1 MLKIV
6 NNRWFH
12 PGLLLFWVGLGI
24 LFRFM
29 GLGDKSASS
38 IEISTLVFSLGHGLK
53 TIPLDQI
60 ILADILLAPL
70 RFETTPQ
77 PSDVIYHLFTES
89 NHPPLYFLLNY
100 FWMRLFSI
108 DGELV
113 SLTVA
118 RSLSSILGVLSIP
131 AIFSLS
137 YFAFRSLIFAQITAA
152 LMAISPYGI
161 YLSQEARHYTITIL
175 FIVASLGYLV
185 KAIRSLDGEKKLSL
199 IQVIGWII
207 VNGLGI
213 ASHYFFIVFLGAIGL
228 VSGGFWVK
236 DWRNKLGLFRT
247 AWVRIYL
254 VIFGT
259 LISGLVWI
267 PILKNL
273 PNDQL
278 TEWIE
283 TEFQGLGF
291 IEPLFR
297 LFAWLITQIF
307 LLPVEATP
315 IIITLISVLILLT
328 VLVWIS
334 PGIIQGIRLN
344 FQASGTKLETKIFSG
359 ILISVLALFLIIIYG
374 LKKDVSLAA
383 RYQFVYFPVFIL
395 ILGSALG
402 VIWKQPTIP
411 NYSWV
416 SLPPILQANGK
427 KIVIVTLIMGCLG
440 ALTVGGNYGFQKSQ
454 RSDLLGNYII
464 NQAQTPVIIATTQKT
479 HAETRSLMGLGLEFK
494 RQKANNLPQFILVK
508 KTDHPSP
515 ALATALTQ
523 IKRPFELWKVNLK
536 DNTDFSQFRC
546 QLDPRPQPK
555 FNGYRYRRYYCR

>member
-1 MLKIV
+1 MKIV

-12 PGLLLFWVGLGI
+12 PGLLLLWVGLGI

-60 ILADILLAPL
+60 ISTDILLSPL
-70 RFETTPQ
+70 RFETASQ
-77 PSDVIYHLFTES
+77 PADVVDHLFTES
-89 NHPPLYFLLNY
+89 NHPPLYFLLNH
-100 FWMRLFSI
+100 FWMQLFSI

-137 YFAFRSLIFAQITAA
+137 YFAFGSLIFAQITAA

-175 FIVASLGYLV
+175 WIIASLGYLV
-185 KAIRSLDGEKKLSL
+185 KAIRSLEGEKTLSI
-199 IQVIGWII
+199 IQVMGWII

-213 ASHYFFIVFLGAIGL
+213 ASHYFFIVFLGAEGL
-228 VSGGFWVK
+228 VLGGFWLK
-236 DWRNKLGLFRT
+236 DWRNKLGVFRT
-247 AWVRIYL
+247 AWLRIYA

-278 TEWIE
+278 TEWIA
-283 TEFQGLGF
+283 TEFNGLGF

-307 LLPVEATP
+307 ILPVEGTP
-315 IIITLISVLILLT
+315 IIITVFSALILLT
-328 VLVWIS
+328 VLVWMS
-334 PGIIQGIRLN
+334 PGIIEGIRLN
-344 FQASGTKLETKIFSG
+344 LKSSETQMETKIFGG
-359 ILISVLALFLIIIYG
+359 IFISVMALFLIIIYG
-374 LKKDVSLAA
+374 LQKDISLAA
-383 RYQFVYFPVFIL
+383 RYQFVYFPVFML
-395 ILGSALG
+395 ILGSGLG
-402 VIWKQPTIP
+402 VIWKQPEML

-454 RSDLLGNYII
+454 QSDRLASYII
-464 NQAQTPVIIATTQKT
+464 NQAKTPAIIAMTKIT

-494 RQKANNLPQFILVK
+494 RQQAENLPEFMLVK
-508 KTDHPSP
+508 KTDHPAS
-515 ALATALTQ
+515 ALATALTKVQ
-523 IKRPFELWKVNLK
+523 RPFELWRVNLK
-536 DNTDFSQFRC
+536 DNTDFTQFRC
-546 QLDPRPQPK
+546 QEDPRPQPK
-555 FNGYRYRRYYCR
+555 FNGYRYQRYYCR

>member
-1 MLKIV
+1 MKIV

-12 PGLLLFWVGLGI
+12 PGLLLLWVGLGI
-24 LFRFM
+24 LFRFT

-60 ILADILLAPL
+60 ISTDILLSPL
-70 RFETTPQ
+70 RFETASQ
-77 PSDVIYHLFTES
+77 PADVVDHLFTES
-89 NHPPLYFLLNY
+89 NHPPLYFLLNH
-100 FWMRLFSI
+100 FWMQLFSI

-137 YFAFRSLIFAQITAA
+137 YFAFGSLIFAQITAA

-175 FIVASLGYLV
+175 WIIASLGYLV
-185 KAIRSLDGEKKLSL
+185 KAIRSLEGEKTLSI
-199 IQVIGWII
+199 IQVMGWII

-213 ASHYFFIVFLGAIGL
+213 ASHYFFIVFLGAEGL
-228 VSGGFWVK
+228 VLGGFWLK
-236 DWRNKLGLFRT
+236 DWRNKLGVFRT
-247 AWVRIYL
+247 AWLRIYA

-278 TEWIE
+278 TEWIA
-283 TEFQGLGF
+283 TEFNGLGF

-307 LLPVEATP
+307 ILPVEGTP
-315 IIITLISVLILLT
+315 IIITVFSALILLT
-328 VLVWIS
+328 VLVWMS
-334 PGIIQGIRLN
+334 PGIIEGIRLN
-344 FQASGTKLETKIFSG
+344 LKSSETQMETKIFGG
-359 ILISVLALFLIIIYG
+359 IFISVMALFLIIIYG
-374 LKKDVSLAA
+374 LQKDISLAA
-383 RYQFVYFPVFIL
+383 RYQFVYFPVFML
-395 ILGSALG
+395 ILGSGLG
-402 VIWKQPTIP
+402 VIWKQPEML

-454 RSDLLGNYII
+454 QSDRLASYII
-464 NQAQTPVIIATTQKT
+464 NQAKTPAIIAMTKIT

-494 RQKANNLPQFILVK
+494 RQQAENLPEFMLVK
-508 KTDHPSP
+508 KTDHPAS
-515 ALATALTQ
+515 ALATALTKVQ
-523 IKRPFELWKVNLK
+523 RPFELWRVNLK
-536 DNTDFSQFRC
+536 DNTDFTQFRC
-546 QLDPRPQPK
+546 QEDPRPQPK
-555 FNGYRYRRYYCR
+555 FNGYRYQRYYCR

>member
-1 MLKIV
+1 MKIV

-12 PGLLLFWVGLGI
+12 PGLLLLWVGLGI
-24 LFRFM
+24 LFRFT

-53 TIPLDQI
+53 NIPLDQI
-60 ILADILLAPL
+60 ISTDILLSPL
-70 RFETTPQ
+70 RFETASQ
-77 PSDVIYHLFTES
+77 PADVVDHLFTES
-89 NHPPLYFLLNY
+89 NHPPLYFLLNH
-100 FWMRLFSI
+100 FWMQLFSI

-137 YFAFRSLIFAQITAA
+137 YFAFGSLIFAQITAA

-175 FIVASLGYLV
+175 WIIASLGYLV
-185 KAIRSLDGEKKLSL
+185 KAIRSLEGEKTLSI
-199 IQVIGWII
+199 IQVMGWII

-213 ASHYFFIVFLGAIGL
+213 ASHYFFIVFLGAEGL
-228 VSGGFWVK
+228 VLGGFWLK
-236 DWRNKLGLFRT
+236 DWRNKLGVFRT
-247 AWVRIYL
+247 AWLRIYA

-278 TEWIE
+278 TEWIA
-283 TEFQGLGF
+283 TEFNGLGF

-307 LLPVEATP
+307 ILPVEGTP
-315 IIITLISVLILLT
+315 IIITVFSALILLT
-328 VLVWIS
+328 VLVWMS
-334 PGIIQGIRLN
+334 PGIIEGIRLN
-344 FQASGTKLETKIFSG
+344 LKSSETQMETKIFGG
-359 ILISVLALFLIIIYG
+359 IFISVMALFLIIIYG
-374 LKKDVSLAA
+374 LQKDISLAA
-383 RYQFVYFPVFIL
+383 RYQFVYFPVFML
-395 ILGSALG
+395 ILGSGLG
-402 VIWKQPTIP
+402 VIWKQPEML

-454 RSDLLGNYII
+454 QSDRLASYII
-464 NQAQTPVIIATTQKT
+464 NQAKTPAIIAMTKIT

-494 RQKANNLPQFILVK
+494 RQQAENLPEFMLVK
-508 KTDHPSP
+508 KTDHPAS
-515 ALATALTQ
+515 ALATALTKVQ
-523 IKRPFELWKVNLK
+523 RPFELWRVNLK
-536 DNTDFSQFRC
+536 DNTDFTQFRC
-546 QLDPRPQPK
+546 QEDPRPQPK
-555 FNGYRYRRYYCR
+555 FNGYRYQRYYCR

>member
-6 NNRWFH
+6 NHRWFH

-24 LFRFM
+24 LLRFM
-29 GLGDKSASS
+29 GLGNKSASS

-60 ILADILLAPL
+60 ISADILLAPL
-70 RFETTPQ
+70 RFETASQ
-77 PSDVIYHLFTES
+77 PSDVVDHLFTES

-100 FWMRLFSI
+100 FWMNLFSI

-118 RSLSSILGVLSIP
+118 RALSSILGVLSIP

-137 YFAFRSLIFAQITAA
+137 YFAFESLIFAQITAA
-152 LMAISPYGI
+152 LMAVSPYGI

-175 FIVASLGYLV
+175 WVIASLGYLV
-185 KAIRSLDGEKKLSL
+185 KAIRSLEGEKTLSI
-199 IQVIGWII
+199 IQVMGWIL

-213 ASHYFFIVFLGAIGL
+213 ASHYFFIVLLGAEGL
-228 VSGGFWVK
+228 VVAGFCLR
-236 DWRNKLGLFRT
+236 DWRNKLGVFRT
-247 AWVRIYL
+247 VWLRIYAA
-254 VIFGT
+254 IFGT

-267 PILKNL
+267 PILKAL

-278 TEWIE
+278 TEWIQ
-283 TEFQGLGF
+283 TQFKGLGF

-307 LLPVEATP
+307 LLPVEETP
-315 IIITLISVLILLT
+315 LIITVISGLILLT
-328 VLVWIS
+328 VLVWMS

-344 FQASGTKLETKIFSG
+344 LQSSETQLETKIFGG
-359 ILISVLALFLIIIYG
+359 ILISILTLFLIIIYG
-374 LKKDVSLAA
+374 LQKDVSLAA

-395 ILGSALG
+395 ILGSGLG
-402 VIWKQPTIP
+402 VIWKQPETF

-440 ALTVGGNYGFQKSQ
+440 ALTVAGNYGFQKSQ
-454 RSDLLGNYII
+454 QSDLLARYII
-464 NQAQTPVIIATTQKT
+464 NETKTPAIIAMTKIT

-494 RQKANNLPQFILVK
+494 RQKAEKLPEFMLVK
-508 KTDHPSP
+508 KTDNPSP
-515 ALATALTQ
+515 TFTTVLTQ
-523 IKRPFELWKVNLK
+523 VQRPFELWAVNLK
-536 DNTDFSQFRC
+536 DNTDFTQFRC
-546 QLDPRPQPK
+546 QQDPRPQPK